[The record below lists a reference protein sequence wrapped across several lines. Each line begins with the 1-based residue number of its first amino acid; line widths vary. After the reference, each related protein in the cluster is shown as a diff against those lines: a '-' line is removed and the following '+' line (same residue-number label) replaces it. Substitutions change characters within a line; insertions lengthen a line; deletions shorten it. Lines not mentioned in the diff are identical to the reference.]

1 MYKPYTYRIFAL
13 LLMLATA
20 FGCRTADPVPGT
32 DAETEAVREPASLVL
47 TTDFRALI
55 TPEGTRA
62 NDADDN
68 TIRHAALFLIDYM
81 DNRLVAYRIIDP
93 GTTTPYNDID

>member
-55 TPEGTRA
+55 TPEGTRKA
-62 NDADDN
+62 N
-68 TIRHAALFLIDYM
+68 TK
-81 DNRLVAYRIIDP
+81 
-93 GTTTPYNDID
+93 